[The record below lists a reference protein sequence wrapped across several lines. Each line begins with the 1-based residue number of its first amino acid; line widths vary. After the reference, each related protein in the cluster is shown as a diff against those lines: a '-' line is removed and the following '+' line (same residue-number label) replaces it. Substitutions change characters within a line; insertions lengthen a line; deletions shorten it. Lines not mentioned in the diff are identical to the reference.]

1 MSPHSSVIGAKVY
14 YAFKSEVARDRV
26 DVYPGIVEQVLATYL
41 DGQNV
46 MMESLTRGDSTH
58 DAVDLLYS
66 ARKASKR
73 GLKVVGDW
81 CSRSELCGH
90 EIFTSSDP
98 TMTCEPADI
107 PSTECGIHISL
118 EARISAIERSLPD
131 LPELAQKLALL
142 ERMHEELVSQSNGIA
157 RRLHDWECGEQ
168 DGPDS
173 ARPALVV
180 SDGR

>member
-1 MSPHSSVIGAKVY
+1 MSLHSSIIGAKVY
-14 YAFKSEVARDRV
+14 YAFKSDIAKDRV
-26 DVYPGIVEQVLATYL
+26 DVYPGIVERVLATYL

-46 MMESLTRGDSTH
+46 MLESLTRGDSTH
-58 DAVDLLYS
+58 DAVELRHS

-90 EIFTSSDP
+90 EMSTSSDP
-98 TMTCEPADI
+98 TMPEPADI
-107 PSTECGIHISL
+107 PSTECGIHVSL

-131 LPELAQKLALL
+131 LPVLAQKLALL
-142 ERMHEELVSQSNGIA
+142 ERMHEELASQSNGIA
-157 RRLHDWECGEQ
+157 RRLHDWESGEH

-173 ARPALVV
+173 ASPSGPG